1 MISKLPSLYF
11 ISQKTSLHSHL
22 ELIDIV
28 TRNGV
33 GLVQLRLKNIAIDEV
48 YKTAEKAQFIC
59 NRNNAILIINDYLQV
74 AYDLDLDGVHL
85 GKSDASSNKAR
96 ALLGKNKII
105 GRTAN
110 TLEDVLTLEKE
121 DINYIGLGPFAFTE
135 TKKNLSPLL
144 GVEGYRKI
152 VRNRKTSIPIYAIGG
167 IIINDIQSLSN
178 IVDGIAVSGL
188 IANANDIPKT
198 IQAIQKVID

>member
-1 MISKLPSLYF
+1 MTSKLPSLYF
-11 ISQKTSLHSHL
+11 ISQQTSQYSHL
-22 ELIDIV
+22 DLLDRV
-28 TRNGV
+28 TRKGI
-33 GLVQLRLKNIAIDEV
+33 GLVQLRLKEIAIDEV
-48 YKTAEKAQFIC
+48 YTTAEKAKIIC
-59 NRNNAILIINDYLQV
+59 KRNNAILILNDYLQV

-121 DINYIGLGPFAFTE
+121 DIDYIGLGPFAFTE

-144 GVEGYRKI
+144 GLEGYKKI
-152 VRNRKTSIPIYAIGG
+152 VRNRRTSIPIYAIGG
-167 IIINDIQSLSN
+167 ITINDIQPLSN

-198 IQAIQKVID
+198 IQAIQKAID